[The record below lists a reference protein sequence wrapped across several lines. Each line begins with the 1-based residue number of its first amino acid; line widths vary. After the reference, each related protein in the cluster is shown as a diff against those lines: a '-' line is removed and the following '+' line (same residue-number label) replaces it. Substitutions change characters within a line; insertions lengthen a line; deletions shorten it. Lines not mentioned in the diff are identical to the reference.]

1 MLKGFVYIGYINTIW
16 KMYVNGPSRG
26 VWNVSFFFFFLLIV
40 VSGLTELS
48 KDIQTKHM
56 FMLKDISFLAVE
68 L

>member
-1 MLKGFVYIGYINTIW
+1 
-16 KMYVNGPSRG
+16 MYL
-26 VWNVSFFFFFLLIV
+26 FFFFLLIV